1 MASPLLVVIQ
11 GAPGSGKSTL
21 AHRLRQDVS
30 LPLLGKDDIK
40 ELLFDHLP
48 QADKEYSRLQ
58 GMASFEMLYA
68 FARTFLQNGHS
79 VVIEGAFHTE
89 LSRKNIGV
97 ILEETGAKYLE
108 IFCDLDEEIRKQ
120 RFLARSQDGSR
131 HPAHMDT
138 VAITPTTNYQQ
149 LGLGECIRVDTSAPI
164 TEEAYSGILEKLRS
178 AAQARSG

>member
-21 AHRLRQDVS
+21 ARRLRQDVT

-40 ELLFDHLP
+40 ELLFDRLP
-48 QADKEYSRLQ
+48 QVDREYSRVQ
-58 GMASFEMLYA
+58 GMVSFEMLYA

-79 VVIEGAFHTE
+79 IIIEGAFHTE
-89 LSRKNIGV
+89 LSRKNIGT
-97 ILEETGAKYLE
+97 ILKETGAEYLE
-108 IFCDLDEEIRKQ
+108 IFCDLDEEIRRE
-120 RFLARSQDGSR
+120 RFLTRSLDGSR

-138 VAITPTTNYQQ
+138 VAMTPTTNYQQ

-164 TEEAYSGILEKLRS
+164 TEEVYGGILEKLRS

>member
-11 GAPGSGKSTL
+11 GAPGSGKTTL
-21 AHRLRQDVS
+21 ARRIRQDVS

-48 QADKEYSRLQ
+48 QADREYSRLQ

-79 VVIEGAFHTE
+79 VIIEGAFHTE
-89 LSRKNIGV
+89 LSRKNIGA
-97 ILEETGAKYLE
+97 ILSETGAEYFE
-108 IFCDLDEEIRKQ
+108 IFCELDEETRKERVAT
-120 RFLARSQDGSR
+120 RFQDGSR
-131 HPAHMDT
+131 HPAHLDA
-138 VAITPTTNYQQ
+138 VAVTPGSNYQQ
-149 LGLGECIRVDTSAPI
+149 LGFGECIRVDTSAPI
-164 TEEAYSGILEKLRS
+164 TEEAYSDILEKLRS